1 MRVFDPL
8 HRQPTMCDRRHNA
21 GFMLVEM
28 LVALAILAL
37 PLAAITRSIS
47 QAIDTTA
54 ALRDRSIALWVAQ
67 DQIALHRMR
76 RDWPD
81 VKATSGTRELAGRN
95 WRWQEQVLTTPVAQL
110 RRIEVE
116 VRDTDHAQALVR
128 LVAFL
133 RDPKSKP

>member
-1 MRVFDPL
+1 
-8 HRQPTMCDRRHNA
+8 
-21 GFMLVEM
+21 MLVEL
-28 LVALAILAL
+28 LVALTILAL

-47 QAIDTTA
+47 QVIDNTA
-54 ALRDRSIALWVAQ
+54 ALRDRSIALWIAQ

-81 VKATSGTRELAGRN
+81 VKASSGTRELGGRS

-116 VRDTDHAQALVR
+116 VRDAEHPQVLAR

-133 RDPKSKP
+133 RDPNSKP